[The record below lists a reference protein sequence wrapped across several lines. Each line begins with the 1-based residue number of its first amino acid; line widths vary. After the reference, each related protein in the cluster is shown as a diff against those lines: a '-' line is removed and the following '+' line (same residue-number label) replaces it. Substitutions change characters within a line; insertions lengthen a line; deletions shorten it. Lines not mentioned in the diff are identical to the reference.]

1 MKDEKIV
8 GSFQLMKS
16 LNKSLILNTIRTHG
30 SISRS
35 DIAKETKLTPP
46 TVTNIVNELLEE
58 GLVKE
63 WQIGSSSGGRKP
75 ILLKIN
81 SSNFYVFGIDI
92 SPREIRFA
100 ITDLNAQT
108 LLYKT
113 ITMKE
118 EMTSSRLFQM
128 IAKQLYI
135 MMDEACIELKKFVG
149 IGIGIHGRIDAE

>member
-63 WQIGSSSGGRKP
+63 WQTGSSSG
-75 ILLKIN
+75 
-81 SSNFYVFGIDI
+81 
-92 SPREIRFA
+92 
-100 ITDLNAQT
+100 
-108 LLYKT
+108 
-113 ITMKE
+113 E
-118 EMTSSRLFQM
+118 ENPF
-128 IAKQLYI
+128 
-135 MMDEACIELKKFVG
+135 C
-149 IGIGIHGRIDAE
+149 

>member
-1 MKDEKIV
+1 MADRI
-8 GSFQLMKS
+8 FQ
-16 LNKSLILNTIRTHG
+16 R
-30 SISRS
+30 
-35 DIAKETKLTPP
+35 
-46 TVTNIVNELLEE
+46 
-58 GLVKE
+58 
-63 WQIGSSSGGRKP
+63 GRKP

-149 IGIGIHGRIDAE
+149 IGIGIHGRIDADEGSSGFAPQLQHRNVPLKKSLKKNFVFLSKLKMMFVPWQ